1 MMIVPTMQISWTFF
15 SIVSGMLYFQEY
27 KDFTIWNGIM
37 FAIAVMVG
45 SLFPFCMTAC
55 LTDYLLRSVLT
66 DKNESHRTS
75 VVVTIS

>member
-15 SIVSGMLYFQEY
+15 SIISGMLYFQEY

-37 FAIAVMVG
+37 FAIAVMVCTRFP
-45 SLFPFCMTAC
+45 SLYDLMCS
-55 LTDYLLRSVLT
+55 DYLLRRVLT